1 VTVTVTVSVTVPV
14 PVTVSVTVPVTVTVT
29 VSVTVPVSVTAQSL
43 QKLVGGLKMTDINL
57 PVPDDAPWLN
67 LSKEEIEQLRQQ
79 KKELSEYGREK
90 LKKLLIDLQKK
101 QTNK

>member
-1 VTVTVTVSVTVPV
+1 
-14 PVTVSVTVPVTVTVT
+14 
-29 VSVTVPVSVTAQSL
+29 
-43 QKLVGGLKMTDINL
+43 MTDINL
-57 PVPDDAPWLN
+57 PVPDDAPFLN
-67 LSKEEIEQLRQQ
+67 LSQEEVEQLRQQ

>member
-1 VTVTVTVSVTVPV
+1 MVILDKIQDTSQTFI
-14 PVTVSVTVPVTVTVT
+14 
-29 VSVTVPVSVTAQSL
+29 L
-43 QKLVGGLKMTDINL
+43 RFKMTDFNL
-57 PVPDDAPWLN
+57 PVPDDAPFLN
-67 LSKEEIEQLRQQ
+67 LSQEEIEQLRQQ